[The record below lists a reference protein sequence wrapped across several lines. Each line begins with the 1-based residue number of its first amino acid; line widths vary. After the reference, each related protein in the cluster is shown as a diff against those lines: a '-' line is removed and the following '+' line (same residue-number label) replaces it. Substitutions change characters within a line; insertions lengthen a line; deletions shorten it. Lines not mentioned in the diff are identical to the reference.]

1 MEQNT
6 IEEIGGMKVF
16 SNPEDLA
23 ASMNSA
29 SETTTEAPVEQQE
42 AVVEQPVEQPITEE
56 PPVQESAPVVEE
68 TVQPQAETV
77 ETEQHTEPEY
87 SEQDIE
93 SAVFSFLSDKLGRNV
108 ASLDDLSAT
117 QQAEAKALDERVE
130 AIAKFVEETGRA
142 PEDWFRYQSL
152 NPEGMDDMTAI
163 RIEMANEYPNL
174 SYDELN
180 LLVSSKYKL
189 DPDTY
194 TEEEVTL
201 SKLQLKMDGDKAK
214 KGIENI
220 RGSYSAPAPK
230 EQSASEPESIIDES
244 WISEMSKEVDAL
256 TGLEFDLGDEKTF
269 EFGLDDQYKSQ
280 LKNRN
285 ARLDEF
291 FDPYVGE
298 DGSWDYDL
306 LSSHMAVI
314 DNIDRIVKSAYT
326 RGLGD
331 GQKTLV
337 DTAANVSTETP
348 QQGNQ
353 NQQTNPLADQ
363 LKNILGS
370 QSNRL
375 TFKI

>member
-23 ASMNSA
+23 ASMNSTPEPTA
-29 SETTTEAPVEQQE
+29 EAPVQQQE
-42 AVVEQPVEQPITEE
+42 AVAEQPVDQPPAPEQP
-56 PPVQESAPVVEE
+56 VQGTAPAQEE
-68 TVQPQAETV
+68 TVEAQPQAAEPTTN
-77 ETEQHTEPEY
+77 TELEY
-87 SEQDIE
+87 TDQDVE
-93 SAVFSFLSDKLGRNV
+93 SAVFSFLSNKLGRDV
-108 ASLDDLSAT
+108 TSLDDLSAT
-117 QQAEAKALDERVE
+117 QQTEAKALDERVE

-163 RIEMANEYPNL
+163 RIEMANQYPNL

-180 LLVSSKYKL
+180 LLVGSKYKS
-189 DPDTY
+189 DPDVY
-194 TEEEVTL
+194 TDEEIKL
-201 SKLQLKMDGDKAK
+201 AHLQLKIDGDKARR
-214 KGIENI
+214 GIEDI
-220 RGSYSAPAPK
+220 RTSYSAPEAQDSSPS
-230 EQSASEPESIIDES
+230 QPESLIDDN
-244 WISEMSKEVDAL
+244 WIAEMSKEVDSL
-256 TGLEFDLGDEKTF
+256 TGLEFDLGDDKSF
-269 EFGLDDQYKSQ
+269 EFGLDDRYKSQ
-280 LKNRN
+280 LKDRN

-291 FDPYVGE
+291 FDPYVRG
-298 DGSWDYDL
+298 DGSWDHDK

-326 RGLGD
+326 KGLGD
-331 GQKTLV
+331 GQRTLV
-337 DTAANVSTETP
+337 DTAANVSTDTP

-363 LKNILGS
+363 LKNILSS
-370 QSNRL
+370 QSNKL